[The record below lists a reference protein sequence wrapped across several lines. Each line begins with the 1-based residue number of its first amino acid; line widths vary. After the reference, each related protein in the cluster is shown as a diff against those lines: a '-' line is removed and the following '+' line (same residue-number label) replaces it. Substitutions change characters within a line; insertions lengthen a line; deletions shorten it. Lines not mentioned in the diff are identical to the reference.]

1 MISVDINR
9 KFGLDY
15 HGIET
20 VNQAYWN
27 LPPES
32 LYEEALKRNEGRL
45 AQNGPLVVSTGQ
57 HTGRSHIDKFIVKEP
72 SSEE

>member
-1 MISVDINR
+1 MTGVDITR

-27 LPPES
+27 LPPEG

-57 HTGRSHIDKFIVKEP
+57 HTGRSPNDKFIVK
-72 SSEE
+72 